1 MAGSRLGIVLT
12 TFSTRDSFDFSDR
25 LQWEV
30 LSSFLMVVDQ
40 DPRDG
45 RACPGSHGLWIIK
58 TGPIR
63 SKVRTNICTLLEL
76 VNLAKVPAWIS
87 GWWPKHTC
95 VRVCEVNRRE
105 AGGSLWAAGYQ
116 NFISLALLLH
126 EAASNKLV
134 PLGTSD
140 SGLHPASFI
149 TFLFPRLLLV
159 FRLFQNLP
167 LKVTSLIMRVQW
179 YILHSEQ
186 VNDWGRNI
194 WHQA

>member
-1 MAGSRLGIVLT
+1 
-12 TFSTRDSFDFSDR
+12 
-25 LQWEV
+25 
-30 LSSFLMVVDQ
+30 
-40 DPRDG
+40 
-45 RACPGSHGLWIIK
+45 
-58 TGPIR
+58 
-63 SKVRTNICTLLEL
+63 
-76 VNLAKVPAWIS
+76 
-87 GWWPKHTC
+87 
-95 VRVCEVNRRE
+95 VCEVNRRE
-105 AGGSLWAAGYQ
+105 AGVSLWAAGYQ

-159 FRLFQNLP
+159 FRVFQNLP
-167 LKVTSLIMRVQW
+167 LKVTSLIMRVQC

-194 WHQA
+194 